1 MLFSFGNFAYFFY
14 ISKLCKESVRVCTIL
29 PGCLT
34 NMKCRTILHARSTFL
49 LQTHETIFSM
59 CQIFGPAHVRMCDR
73 YTFNLSIS
81 GMLLNWSIF
90 EIVKSNCFF
99 LCWTPSGSIR
109 IYVNHLMHTL
119 WWYRSHH
126 YSFCSLAHHTQR
138 NVIHEKF

>member
-99 LCWTPSGSIR
+99 FVLDTVRFNTHICKSFDA
-109 IYVNHLMHTL
+109 HALMVSFASLLILFSRSPHT
-119 WWYRSHH
+119 
-126 YSFCSLAHHTQR
+126 T
-138 NVIHEKF
+138 